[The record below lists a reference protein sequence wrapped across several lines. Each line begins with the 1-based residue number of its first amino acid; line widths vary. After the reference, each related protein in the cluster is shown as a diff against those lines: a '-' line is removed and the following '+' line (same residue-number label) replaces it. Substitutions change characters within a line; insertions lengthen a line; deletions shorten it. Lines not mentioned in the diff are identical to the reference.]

1 MESFLF
7 FGAVVLIVLFIS
19 VIGSIKRRKSLL
31 SKKLTAPPW
40 ADNKTKQLFQ
50 KFNNAWSTEIEK
62 TVNMRIKKVNY
73 TLTVSELSNQW
84 YELKKF
90 LFLAGTS
97 KGLPMFSTQID
108 NIWHFFLEEKQ
119 LYNDF
124 CLAFIGEQID
134 HHPHE
139 TPKHLPAERAW
150 FDILYLSFFNIT
162 SHSHLWG
169 EFMQEK
175 KEVEIWI
182 ERIMTEPKE
191 IVESSG
197 RQFSGAALT
206 AFLIFAQEQMLNTD
220 KGQGERIKRADGY
233 WYGAVLFS
241 IYSYDTIQVKKKK
254 EGKNSTTADG
264 SGGFIG
270 YTDSSEDEWNKIV
283 TDVNS
288 FESGAETGTTSSGHS
303 DGGSSD
309 SGSSCSS
316 CSGCSS

>member
-1 MESFLF
+1 MGPSLY
-7 FGAVVLIVLFIS
+7 FGAIILIILFIG
-19 VIGSIKRRKSLL
+19 VIGSIKKRKNLL

-40 ADNKTKQLFQ
+40 ADNQTKQLFQ
-50 KFNNAWSTEIEK
+50 KFNNAWSVDIEK
-62 TVNMRIKKVNY
+62 TVNMRIKKRHFN
-73 TLTVSELSNQW
+73 LTDSELSKQW

-97 KGLPMFSTQID
+97 KELPMFSTQVD

-124 CLAFIGEQID
+124 CLAFIGERIE
-134 HHPHE
+134 HHSHK
-139 TPKHLPAERAW
+139 TPKHLPNERAW

-175 KEVEIWI
+175 KEIEIWM
-182 ERIMTEPKE
+182 EQIMNEPKE
-191 IVESSG
+191 IVESFG
-197 RQFSGAALT
+197 RQLSGATLT
-206 AFLIFAQEQMLNTD
+206 AFLIFAQEKLSNAD

-241 IYSYDTIQVKKKK
+241 IYSSETIQVKKKK
-254 EGKNSTTADG
+254 EVKNSTTADG

-270 YTDSSEDEWNKIV
+270 FTDSSEEEWNKVV

-288 FESGAETGTTSSGHS
+288 FESVSDSGTTSSGNS